1 MPIKCLIVD
10 VLHPSIHTMLTDIG
24 VDYDY
29 QPDITREEIIEKLSG
44 YEGLII
50 RSKTRVDTELL
61 ANADKLTFVARPG
74 AGIDNMDEHILA
86 QKKIAIINAPEGN
99 RDAVGEHTLGLL
111 LNLLNNMYTGHNEV
125 IAGKWDREGNRGEE
139 LAGKTVGIIGY
150 GNMGKAFAQRLT
162 GFKCKVLAYD
172 KHMSNYG
179 DQFAKAVQ
187 LKDMFAQADIVSL
200 HIPLTEENFH
210 MATID
215 FFNQFKK
222 NIIFINTSRGEIAA
236 FKDLIEAID
245 DGKIRKAGL
254 DVLECENFSNL
265 TSVQKANLER
275 LRQSGKVLFTPHVA
289 GWTSESYIK
298 LNSFM
303 VEKIQFLLADH
314 ISN

>member
-10 VLHPSIHTMLTDIG
+10 VLHPSIHTMLKDIG

-29 QPDITREEIIEKLSG
+29 QPEITREEIIEKLSG

-50 RSKTRVDTELL
+50 RSKTKVDTELL
-61 ANADKLTFVARPG
+61 VNAGKLIFVARPG
-74 AGIDNMDEHILA
+74 AGIDNMDEHVLA
-86 QKKIAIINAPEGN
+86 ENNIAIINAPEGN

-125 IAGKWDREGNRGEE
+125 MAGKWDREANRGEE

-150 GNMGKAFAQRLT
+150 GNMGQAFAQRLI

-172 KHMSNYG
+172 KNKSNYG
-179 DQFAKAVQ
+179 DQFARAVQ

-200 HIPLTEENFH
+200 HIPLKDENFH
-210 MATID
+210 MANID

-236 FKDLIEAID
+236 FKDIIQAID
-245 DGKIRKAGL
+245 AGKIRKAGL
-254 DVLECENFSNL
+254 DVLECERFSNL
-265 TSVQKANLER
+265 NPVQKTNLER
-275 LRQSGKVLFTPHVA
+275 LRKSGKVLFTPHVA
-289 GWTSESYIK
+289 GWSTESYIK

-303 VEKIQFLLADH
+303 VEKIQFLMANH